1 MTWRFALFP
10 LPATTLPTVSLVA
23 TLARRSRPSTMKLIK
38 YIANLGY
45 GTRKEVLQMCDHRRL
60 RRVDGSVLSRDDMST
75 HDEVLVD
82 GVPLDPAPGVVVM
95 LHKPVGHVCSTTDA
109 SPLVYELLPPR
120 FSRRSPMIS
129 PIGRLDRDTSGL
141 LLLTDDGQLNH
152 RITSP
157 RTHLPKLYE
166 ATLGQDLRGDEGDV
180 FASGTLMLESE
191 RQPLRPATLEVVD
204 ARRVRVTLTEG
215 RYHQVRRMFAAVGNH
230 VDTLHRYAIG
240 PLALGDLSPGDWRAL
255 TAEELTRLRDPRPIT
270 IG

>member
-1 MTWRFALFP
+1 
-10 LPATTLPTVSLVA
+10 
-23 TLARRSRPSTMKLIK
+23 MKLIT
-38 YIANLGY
+38 YIAHLGY
-45 GTRKEVLQMCDHRRL
+45 GTRKEVQQLSDRHRL
-60 RRVDGSVLSRDDMST
+60 RRANGDVLSRDALFT
-75 HDEVLVD
+75 HDDVRID
-82 GVPLDPAPGVVVM
+82 GEPLDPAPGVVVM
-95 LHKPVGHVCSTTDA
+95 LHKPVGYVCSTADT

-120 FSRRSPMIS
+120 FGRRSPIVS
-129 PIGRLDRDTSGL
+129 PVGRLDRDTSGL
-141 LLLTDDGQLNH
+141 LLLTDDGQLLH

-157 RTHLPKLYE
+157 RSHLPKVYE
-166 ATLGQDLRGDEGDV
+166 ATLASDLRGDEGEI
-180 FASGTLMLESE
+180 FASGTMMLESE

-240 PLALGDLSPGDWRAL
+240 PLALGDLSLGDWRAL